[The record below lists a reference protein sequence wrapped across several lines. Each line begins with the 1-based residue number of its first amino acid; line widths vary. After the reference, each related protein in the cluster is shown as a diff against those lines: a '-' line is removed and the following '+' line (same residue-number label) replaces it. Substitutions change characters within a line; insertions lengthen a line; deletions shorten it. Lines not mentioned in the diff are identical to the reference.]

1 MKNKISLITV
11 MIASLLIISAC
22 SPKSTPVAPTLEANL
37 PDTLIAEGK
46 LFPVNTLD
54 QSFTISGTI
63 SEVLVEDGATV
74 EEGQILARISVSPE
88 TTTAIARAQQ
98 EVLAAEQALESLE
111 NNANRELLLSKTA
124 FFEWQEKV
132 DDAQSEYEL
141 DETDQNKAILDLAIE
156 NLKLA
161 EEKLNKLDAENGLDP
176 NQVVLAEARVET
188 ANSALISAQ
197 SQIDA
202 FELKATMAGTVVDL
216 SLQSGQKVVPGAPV
230 ITIADFSGMV
240 IKTDNL
246 SELDIPTVKNGQ
258 KTEIIFDALPGVT
271 FSGEV
276 IDINTRFEE
285 KRGDVT
291 YTVTVLLDQLQP
303 ELRWGMTAAVYFLP

>member
-1 MKNKISLITV
+1 MKNRFYLMIV
-11 MIASLLIISAC
+11 MIAGLLIISAC
-22 SPKSTPVAPTLEANL
+22 SPKSTQVAPTLESNS

-46 LFPVNTLD
+46 LFPVNTMD
-54 QSFTISGTI
+54 QSFTISGSI
-63 SEVLVEDGATV
+63 SEVLVEDGASV
-74 EEGQILARISVSPE
+74 EEGQVLARISVSSE
-88 TTTAIARAQQ
+88 AKTALARAQQ
-98 EVLAAEQALESLE
+98 EVLSAEQALESLKI
-111 NNANRELLLSKTA
+111 NAKLELLLSETA
-124 FFEWQEKV
+124 VFEWQEKV
-132 DDAQSEYEL
+132 DDAQNEYDL
-141 DETDQNKAILDLAIE
+141 DETDQNKAIFDLALE

-161 EEKLNKLDAENGLDP
+161 DDKFELLNAENGLDP
-176 NQVVLAEARVET
+176 DQVALAEARVET
-188 ANSALISAQ
+188 ANAALISAQ
-197 SQIDA
+197 SQLDV
-202 FELKATMAGTVVDL
+202 FELKATMAGTIIDL
-216 SLQSGQKVVPGAPV
+216 SLQAGQKVASGASV
-230 ITIADFSGMV
+230 ISIADFSVMV

-246 SELDIPTVKNGQ
+246 SELVIPSVKTGQ

>member
-1 MKNKISLITV
+1 MKNKISLITII
-11 MIASLLIISAC
+11 IAGFFLISAC
-22 SPKSTPVAPTLEANL
+22 SPKSTQVAPTVEANL

-54 QSFTISGTI
+54 QSFIISGTI

-74 EEGQILARISVSPE
+74 EVGQVLARISVTPE
-88 TTTAIARAQQ
+88 VKTALARAQQ
-98 EVLAAEQALESLE
+98 EVLSAQQALDNLKINAKKELSLSE
-111 NNANRELLLSKTA
+111 TA
-124 FFEWQEKV
+124 MFEWQEKV
-132 DDAQSEYEL
+132 DDAQIEYDQ
-141 DETDQNKAILDLAIE
+141 DETEQNKAILDLALE

-161 EEKLNKLDAENGLDP
+161 EDKFDLLNAENGLDP
-176 NQVVLAEARVET
+176 VQVTLAEARLET
-188 ANSALISAQ
+188 ANAALISTK
-197 SQIDA
+197 SQMDS

-216 SLQSGQKVVPGAPV
+216 ALQAGQKFVPGATV
-230 ITIADFSGMV
+230 ITVADFSGMV

-246 SELDIPTVKNGQ
+246 SELDIPTVKTGQ